1 MQFDSVVFLVFFLVV
16 FVLYYLVARWHT
28 VQNLFLLAAS
38 FVFYGWWD
46 WRFLGLMILSSTWR
60 SWRSSRTSSQARSSG
75 PPISFRNSGG
85 PVTSP
90 PRPSGG
96 RCGSSST
103 DYSSKASWP
112 MARRPSWTPRSARD
126 RRAGGR

>member
-46 WRFLGLMILSSTWR
+46 WRFLGLMVLSSGIDYVAAVLVEATTDVRRRKLFLVRPLNEWR
-60 SWRSSRTSSQARSSG
+60 NMQ
-75 PPISFRNSGG
+75 
-85 PVTSP
+85 
-90 PRPSGG
+90 
-96 RCGSSST
+96 SST
-103 DYSSKASWP
+103 IWL
-112 MARRPSWTPRSARD
+112 
-126 RRAGGR
+126 